1 MKRVVVT
8 GLGTISPVGHSVA
21 ETWAS
26 LIAGV
31 NGIAP
36 ITYFPTDDIK
46 YKLAAQIKDYNPTD
60 FLDKMTARK
69 TDLFVQ
75 YALIATEEAMN
86 DSGIAGNVEPE
97 RLAVYY
103 GSGVGG
109 FNTMCSEHEA
119 LLSGGPRRVSPH
131 FIPKMISNIA
141 AGNIAI
147 KYGAHADCVAVSTAC
162 ASGTTAVG
170 EAYRLISGGYADAAI
185 CGGSEAAI
193 TPLTVAGFLSLI
205 HI

>member
-1 MKRVVVT
+1 MPPPGVFDGRTSPDPTEKGSFRTTEATVIEMKRVVVT

-75 YALIATEEAMN
+75 YALIASEERQRHRGQCGARKTRR
-86 DSGIAGNVEPE
+86 IL
-97 RLAVYY
+97 RI
-103 GSGVGG
+103 GS
-109 FNTMCSEHEA
+109 
-119 LLSGGPRRVSPH
+119 RRIQHDVLR
-131 FIPKMISNIA
+131 A
-141 AGNIAI
+141 
-147 KYGAHADCVAVSTAC
+147 
-162 ASGTTAVG
+162 
-170 EAYRLISGGYADAAI
+170 
-185 CGGSEAAI
+185 
-193 TPLTVAGFLSLI
+193 
-205 HI
+205 

>member
-86 DSGIAGNVEPE
+86 DSGIAGNVAPE

-147 KYGAHADCVAVSTAC
+147 KYGAHADCVAVSTAVVPD
-162 ASGTTAVG
+162 AHAVDTATQS
-170 EAYRLISGGYADAAI
+170 A
-185 CGGSEAAI
+185 
-193 TPLTVAGFLSLI
+193 
-205 HI
+205 